1 MKTYG
6 FYLNGET
13 LLKTVKC
20 SNVQAA
26 KKKLDFSYPINFN
39 IQIKQHEENWNSTH
53 LIISSL
59 DNFHGLLLVI
69 PKHIYLL
76 AIIAHAKQ

>member
-20 SNVQAA
+20 SNIQAA

-39 IQIKQHEENWNSTH
+39 IQIKQHEEN
-53 LIISSL
+53 
-59 DNFHGLLLVI
+59 
-69 PKHIYLL
+69 
-76 AIIAHAKQ
+76 

>member
-6 FYLNGET
+6 FYLNGKT

-39 IQIKQHEENWNSTH
+39 IQIKQHEENWNSIRF
-53 LIISSL
+53 IICSP
-59 DNFHGLLLVI
+59 DNFHGLHI
-69 PKHIYLL
+69 GISKHIYLL